1 MFNFLSDTSDGTSM
15 VHLGGSQMAA
25 KKIPKEEIDRVKF
38 MENIRNQINLMSK
51 ATQDL
56 EKQIRT
62 FQDLYLRVI
71 NEEIDYNLK
80 FYIVGDGLQYERI
93 GRKKIGF

>member
-1 MFNFLSDTSDGTSM
+1 
-15 VHLGGSQMAA
+15 MAA
-25 KKIPKEEIDRVKF
+25 KKIPKEEIDRVEF

>member
-1 MFNFLSDTSDGTSM
+1 
-15 VHLGGSQMAA
+15 MAA

-38 MENIRNQINLMSK
+38 MENIRAQITLMSK
-51 ATQDL
+51 AIQDL
-56 EKQIRT
+56 EKQILT

-80 FYIVGDGLQYERI
+80 YYVEGTGLTYERLS
-93 GRKKIGF
+93 RKKIGF

>member
-1 MFNFLSDTSDGTSM
+1 
-15 VHLGGSQMAA
+15 MAA

-51 ATQDL
+51 AIKDV
-56 EKQIRT
+56 EKQILT

-80 FYIVGDGLQYERI
+80 YYVEGTGLTYERLS
-93 GRKKIGF
+93 RKKIGF

>member
-1 MFNFLSDTSDGTSM
+1 
-15 VHLGGSQMAA
+15 MAA

-62 FQDLYLRVI
+62 FQDLYLRVV
-71 NEEIDYNLK
+71 NDEIDYNLK
-80 FYIVGDGLQYERI
+80 YYVEGTGLTYERLS
-93 GRKKIGF
+93 RKKIGF

>member
-1 MFNFLSDTSDGTSM
+1 
-15 VHLGGSQMAA
+15 MAA

-51 ATQDL
+51 AIKDV
-56 EKQIRT
+56 EKQILT

>member
-62 FQDLYLRVI
+62 FQDLYLRVVNDEI
-71 NEEIDYNLK
+71 NYNLRY
-80 FYIVGDGLQYERI
+80 YIVGDGLQYERI

>member
-25 KKIPKEEIDRVKF
+25 KKIPKEEIDRVEF

-51 ATQDL
+51 AIQDV
-56 EKQIRT
+56 EKQILT
-62 FQDLYLRVI
+62 FQDLYLRVVNDEI
-71 NEEIDYNLK
+71 NYNLRY
-80 FYIVGDGLQYERI
+80 YIVGDGLQYERI